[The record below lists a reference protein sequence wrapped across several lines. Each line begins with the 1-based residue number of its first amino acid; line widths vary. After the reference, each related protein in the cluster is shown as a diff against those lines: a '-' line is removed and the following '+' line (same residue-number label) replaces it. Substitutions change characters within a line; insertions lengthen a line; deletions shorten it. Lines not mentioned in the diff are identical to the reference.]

1 MKEWCYYFILAK
13 KLGRETYPDMS
24 NTLGTSV
31 CGVCVCTQICV
42 YILPYAMQ
50 NQGHYFCLGNLGHGL
65 LTTGRTGQ
73 ECLHVINVFSSVQS
87 LSHVWLWDPMDCSMQ
102 GFPIHH
108 RLPGLA
114 QIHVPSSQWCHPT
127 ISFSVIPFSFHL
139 QSFPASGSFQ
149 MSQFFT
155 SGGQSI
161 GVSASASVLPMNIQ
175 DWFPLGWTGW
185 ISLQPKGLSRV
196 FSNTTVQ
203 NHQFFSA

>member
-87 LSHVWLWDPMDCSMQ
+87 LSHVRLCDPMDCSTT
-102 GFPIHH
+102 GFPGHH
-108 RLPGLA
+108 QPPELTQTHVHRVSDAIQPSHPLSSSSLPAPNPSKHQGL
-114 QIHVPSSQWCHPT
+114 
-127 ISFSVIPFSFHL
+127 
-139 QSFPASGSFQ
+139 FQ
-149 MSQFFT
+149 
-155 SGGQSI
+155 
-161 GVSASASVLPMNIQ
+161 
-175 DWFPLGWTGW
+175 
-185 ISLQPKGLSRV
+185 
-196 FSNTTVQ
+196 
-203 NHQFFSA
+203 